1 MTQAP
6 TERVDRHDGPCV
18 REFDFALIVDGVAE
32 LTEAVANA
40 LFEAGCDDATPSMQH
55 GLLYVAF
62 SREALTLDQAILSGI
77 ADVRRAG
84 IGGAVLRVDECD
96 LVTKADIARRADV
109 SRQRVGQYIA
119 GQRGP
124 GGFPPPECHLVDDKP
139 LWSWC
144 EVSHWLALNNLLRPE
159 AHNEAEA
166 VAAIN
171 NRLEMERHRRRRPD
185 LAASLDRELA
195 SA

>member
-6 TERVDRHDGPCV
+6 TEMTERRAGRYG
-18 REFDFALIVDGVAE
+18 REFDFALIVDGVEE

-55 GLLYVAF
+55 GLLYVEF
-62 SREALTLDQAILSGI
+62 SREAATLDQAILSGI
-77 ADVRRAG
+77 GDVRRAG
-84 IGGAVLRVDECD
+84 IGGEVLRVDECD
-96 LVTKADIARRADV
+96 LVTKADIARRANV

-124 GGFPPPECHLVDDKP
+124 GGFPPPECHLTDDKP

-144 EVSHWLALNNLLRPE
+144 EVSHWLASNHLLSPE
-159 AHNEAEA
+159 THNEAEA

-171 NRLEMERHRRRRPD
+171 NRLEMGRHRRRRPD
-185 LAASLDRELA
+185 LAASLDRKLA